1 MSSRMITKVP
11 NRPNFYFFDTAIKNN
26 KKITVKYCLFTKDL
40 DEARMLARLIK
51 NTVNDE
57 LSRHLTTKHPNLKS
71 LTSLINRKRQKEH
84 KIKQERLYLDVS
96 EYKKISQSVIAK
108 FYNVS
113 ISVQDKSEIEVTPN
127 NKQEKSS
134 EPNKSVSFETIA
146 KRYVSTECLKL
157 KSSDKTKGYYI
168 KTGKLWMSFLKIIQ
182 GSLNTAMLKA
192 FK

>member
-1 MSSRMITKVP
+1 MKLINISNV
-11 NRPNFYFFDTAIKNN
+11 KNN

-40 DEARMLARLIK
+40 DEARILARLIK
-51 NTVNDE
+51 NTANDE

-71 LTSLINRKRQKEH
+71 LTSLINIKRQNEH

-127 NKQEKSS
+127 NKQEK
-134 EPNKSVSFETIA
+134 NKTRLICAGWSQIVT
-146 KRYVSTECLKL
+146 
-157 KSSDKTKGYYI
+157 
-168 KTGKLWMSFLKIIQ
+168 
-182 GSLNTAMLKA
+182 SLQRLSLT
-192 FK
+192 